1 MPSDIKQAAA
11 ALFRQSGA
19 DFTLDQLQQL
29 TGISRATL
37 YRRIGSKQALIS
49 QLAIENLIELDP
61 QADIDSRIFTATRNI
76 VADHGF
82 IASTME
88 QIANEAGLGVATL
101 YRHFGDKEN
110 LLRCFIAQIKP
121 MQAIKSVLVND
132 NGNIDDDLKRV
143 VDIALSFFKENMDL
157 VKIIF
162 SWQSAERAYLNEIRE
177 KSSSTH
183 HQITR
188 YMAAQQTSGTLRAD
202 LSPEDLALNFTG
214 LLLQYALHA
223 PAHINRPLNITQD
236 SKTIVKLFLD
246 GARNTDR

>member
-11 ALFRQSGA
+11 SLFKQSGP
-19 DFTLDQLQQL
+19 DFTLDQLQRR

-37 YRRIGSKQALIS
+37 YRRIGSKEALIS
-49 QLAIENLIELDP
+49 QLAVDNLIELEP
-61 QADIDSRIFTATRNI
+61 QADIDSRIFIATRNI
-76 VADHGF
+76 VANHGF
-82 IASTME
+82 VACTME

-121 MQAIKSVLVND
+121 MLAIKSVLLNE
-132 NGNIDDDLKRV
+132 NGNIDDDLKRL
-143 VDIALSFFKENMDL
+143 VDIAMNFFDKNMDL

-162 SWQSAERAYLNEIRE
+162 SWQSAERAYLTTIRE

-183 HQITR
+183 SQISQ
-188 YMAAQQTSGTLRAD
+188 YMARQQKRGTLRRD
-202 LSPEDLALNFTG
+202 LSPEDLALNLTG
-214 LLLQYALHA
+214 LLLQYCLLA
-223 PAHINRPLNITQD
+223 PAHIARPLNITQD

-246 GARNTDR
+246 GARNPNL